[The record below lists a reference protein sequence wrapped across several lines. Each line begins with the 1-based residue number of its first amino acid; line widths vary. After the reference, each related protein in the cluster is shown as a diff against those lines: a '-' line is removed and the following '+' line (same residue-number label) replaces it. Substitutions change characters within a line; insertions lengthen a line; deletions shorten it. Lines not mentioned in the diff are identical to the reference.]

1 MGEILREAVTPKFI
15 ILYLYVAAVLF
26 VHFRGSARLK
36 FGRQLLDHSGFF
48 APYNCLMYMFSKVKL
63 KPFGKVSDFPELS
76 PLRENWKTIRDEAQA
91 LYAEGHIQGSDR
103 HNDMIFLAFYKRGWK
118 RFYLKWYDDFMPS
131 AKRLCPK
138 TVELVRAIPNVKA
151 AAYTLLP
158 AGAMLGK
165 HRDPCAGS
173 LRYHLGLITP
183 QNTDDCKI
191 WVDGEEHVWRDG
203 EDVIFDETYVHWAL
217 NDTDQP
223 RIILFCDVTRP
234 LHFRVL
240 RGVNH
245 VLSKQLRVTKSQN
258 VESEK
263 VGVLNRVTSSIFR
276 YKYFLK
282 RLKKMNRSGYYAVK
296 WLFISCI
303 VFFVFGRGFVDTF
316 SR

>member
-15 ILYLYVAAVLF
+15 ILYLYVAAVVF

-36 FGRQLLDHSGFF
+36 FGRQMLDHSGFF
-48 APYNCLMYMFSKVKL
+48 APYNCLMYMFSKVRV
-63 KPFGKVSDFPELS
+63 KPYADMSEFPELT
-76 PLRENWKTIRDEAQA
+76 PLRENWKTIRDEAND
-91 LYAEGHIQGSDR
+91 LYEAGHIQSSDK

-131 AKRLCPK
+131 AKELCPK
-138 TVELVRAIPNVKA
+138 TVELVRSIPNINA

-183 QNTDDCKI
+183 QNTDSCKI
-191 WVDGEEHVWRDG
+191 WVDGQEHVWRDG
-203 EDVIFDETYVHWAL
+203 KDVVFDETYVHWAL
-217 NDTDQP
+217 NDTSQP

-234 LHFRVL
+234 LRFGLV
-240 RGVNH
+240 RGVNN
-245 VLSKQLRVTKSQN
+245 LMTKLLRITKSQN
-258 VESEK
+258 LDSEK
-263 VGVLNRVTSSIFR
+263 VGLLNHVTSSIVR

-282 RLKKMNRSGYYAVK
+282 RIKKRNRSGYYAVK

-303 VFFVFGRGFVDTF
+303 LFLVFGRGLVGATGG
-316 SR
+316 